1 MKVKL
6 ESLIQGARN
15 ADGTVVVID
24 VFRAFTTAAVAFSQ
38 GAKRVVMVAEV
49 EDALRLKN
57 EDKGELCIGEVD
69 GIKPDEF
76 DFGNSPFEIS
86 SVDFSGKSVIQST
99 RAGTVGI
106 NEVRVSNK
114 IYACS
119 LVTAAATAKAIL
131 ADKPDSITIV
141 AMGLNGL
148 ERTDEDEICALYLRN
163 LIRGKTPDINSIK
176 SLILTSADAQRF
188 DDPFLSQYDPR
199 DREIALQID
208 SMSFAITV
216 ALEGDLMVAKRVDL

>member
-119 LVTAAATAKAIL
+119 
-131 ADKPDSITIV
+131 
-141 AMGLNGL
+141 
-148 ERTDEDEICALYLRN
+148 
-163 LIRGKTPDINSIK
+163 
-176 SLILTSADAQRF
+176 
-188 DDPFLSQYDPR
+188 
-199 DREIALQID
+199 
-208 SMSFAITV
+208 
-216 ALEGDLMVAKRVDL
+216 